1 MEILR
6 GKVALKK
13 VGSIFEFSKKVMALW
28 KEEKLMLKVIWMEP
42 DRVEAAW
49 CCRADEK
56 PNNKIAVLEL
66 FWQFWDKNVTW
77 GKPGRVESRGLWPHP
92 PQQPWSNNLIA
103 TEKRYIK
110 LCTIEI
116 KKYQSFAYLKVHDVS
131 GRWLIQFSP
140 TLNSLERELY
150 RRDAQLTWC
159 CFLNLTQFLQFLTD
173 LGNFEKIW
181 EIR

>member
-56 PNNKIAVLEL
+56 PNNKIAILEL
-66 FWQFWDKNVTW
+66 LWQFWDKNVTW

-103 TEKRYIK
+103 TKKRNIK
-110 LCTIEI
+110 VLHNWNKVRNIKVLHTWRFMMSVVAGLLSSPPLSTLWRESSIEEMP
-116 KKYQSFAYLKVHDVS
+116 SWPGVV
-131 GRWLIQFSP
+131 FSI
-140 TLNSLERELY
+140 
-150 RRDAQLTWC
+150 WH
-159 CFLNLTQFLQFLTD
+159 
-173 LGNFEKIW
+173 NFCNF
-181 EIR
+181 

>member
-13 VGSIFEFSKKVMALW
+13 SWQHFRIFEKMMAFR

-56 PNNKIAVLEL
+56 PNNKIAILEL
-66 FWQFWDKNVTW
+66 LWQFWDKNVTW

-92 PQQPWSNNLIA
+92 PQQPWSNDLIA
-103 TEKRYIK
+103 TKKRNIK
-110 LCTIEI
+110 VLHNRNKEI
-116 KKYQSFAYLKVHDVS
+116 SKFCILEGSWCQWSLAYSVLPHSQLS
-131 GRWLIQFSP
+131 G
-140 TLNSLERELY
+140 ERAL
-150 RRDAQLTWC
+150 
-159 CFLNLTQFLQFLTD
+159 
-173 LGNFEKIW
+173 
-181 EIR
+181 